1 MGTEIEARDIAPSI
15 IKREMQAHKITH
27 QLPIPLQN
35 KTAKYNVSFKTSDV
49 SCKGGKRHG
58 TWGEEGKG
66 LTPPASKFV
75 PRILLIVSNRGGEGT
90 RPATYRSL
98 KIRGITYETK
108 YDEKRGI

>member
-1 MGTEIEARDIAPSI
+1 MRRGRRPFAMGTEIEARDIAPSV
-15 IKREMQAHKITH
+15 IKWEMQAHKITH

-75 PRILLIVSNRGGEGT
+75 PRILLIVSNQGKGT
-90 RPATYRSL
+90 QSVTYRSL
-98 KIRGITYETK
+98 KLEA
-108 YDEKRGI
+108 